1 MMTSKHKIIDDFF
14 TEIIKF
20 SAQDSKI
27 IEISPISN
35 LIHDNHGLFQ
45 YFCQKIKDLQ
55 AQLNY
60 TQYFLVSNVLQVPL
74 HLQNATDEYKDQV
87 RIFILELLETKLENL
102 ISLSLLLFQ
111 YLSGY
116 LREYI
121 NEFVKNITFLW
132 GNNNPRIQCLAI
144 KALEYVPVSNQNI
157 FLDYVDRVIE
167 LIYNEENCIKCYS
180 MALYGNI
187 FFYFTKTGEKVN
199 LKVEEVQKLI
209 EWSDMVEDI
218 ALRVKYY
225 EGLEHLLSELGLF
238 KREWI
243 QFFIKTYNQCE
254 AIALKNQ
261 LLRILV
267 YFPNN
272 KSFSETELDLYFN
285 FFKGLFKE
293 LLDEKH
299 EIEEPR
305 VLYKSNIFMD
315 ILHQFEQ
322 LCFSLPETVDR
333 LLPLYEK
340 VIDKF
345 FTNLRNQKGLSSG
358 GLLRQWTHE
367 IYGLLI
373 KYHKEKLN
381 SERINELTLK
391 ISNIQYSEITNIEF
405 NINSLKHQVRIF
417 IIKKDLSAVKE
428 KLKELRGFFD
438 KYYEHQSEFHQ
449 CYYIWVFIEDL
460 IYFLTST
467 HENYEREKDRLI
479 DNLNRNYEEIPDYF
493 RKIFEKYED
502 FKPMLFGL
510 NNCNSFSECLTLFGE
525 IKIVLRNTLD
535 EIVKIDSETLKEIFM
550 QINQSN
556 EYYFKDIA
564 SRLNIVLSRRSRKI
578 KGFLEVKDKDFELM
592 VKITEILKNI
602 ELSRFFGNVLPHEDV
617 ISKTLADILRQKKI
631 PNVTLKKKLS
641 GTSHIDITSGVTIA
655 IEVKKIYSNKS
666 KDELIGQLNEDLRI
680 GNYHYGIG
688 YGIDTTKSQLHA
700 RDNLVNVDFPRNRI
714 VLVIKP
720 NIT

>member
-1 MMTSKHKIIDDFF
+1 M
-14 TEIIKF
+14 
-20 SAQDSKI
+20 
-27 IEISPISN
+27 
-35 LIHDNHGLFQ
+35 
-45 YFCQKIKDLQ
+45 
-55 AQLNY
+55 
-60 TQYFLVSNVLQVPL
+60 
-74 HLQNATDEYKDQV
+74 
-87 RIFILELLETKLENL
+87 
-102 ISLSLLLFQ
+102 LLFQ

-167 LIYNEENCIKCYS
+167 LIYSEDDCVKCYS
-180 MALYGNI
+180 MSLYGNI
-187 FFYFTKTGEKVN
+187 LFYFTKTGENFN

-225 EGLEHLLSELGLF
+225 EGLEHLLSELVLF

-345 FTNLRNQKGLSSG
+345 FTNLSNQKGLSSG

-417 IIKKDLSAVKE
+417 IIKKDFSAVKE

-438 KYYEHQSEFHQ
+438 KYYDQQSEFHQ

-510 NNCNSFSECLTLFGE
+510 SNCNSYSECLTLFGE

-564 SRLNIVLSRRSRKI
+564 SRINIVLSRRSRKI

-592 VKITEILKNI
+592 VKITEILKKI
-602 ELSRFFGNVLPHEDV
+602 ELSRFFRNVLPHEDV

-641 GTSHIDITSGVTIA
+641 GRSHIDITSGVTIA

>member
-167 LIYNEENCIKCYS
+167 LIYNEDNCIKCYS